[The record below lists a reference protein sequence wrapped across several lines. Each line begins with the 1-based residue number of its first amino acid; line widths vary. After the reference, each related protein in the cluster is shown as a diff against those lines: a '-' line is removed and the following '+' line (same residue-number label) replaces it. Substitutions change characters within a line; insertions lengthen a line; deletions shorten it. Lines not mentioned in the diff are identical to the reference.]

1 MKRNYTRVIDEM
13 RTTHGLNLV
22 AIGQR
27 IGIDPRTV
35 GKWAQGKHKPNKEIR
50 KRLNKLYREVKQDM
64 TKQQKDLC
72 DFFGNF
78 YPKGEPHNKKEVL
91 EVVTT
96 QRFGSK
102 YFDVYGDI
110 QNPLFV
116 AVEVAEMIEIQN
128 TTDLL
133 KRVDDDEK
141 LTYVISRAG
150 QKREMN
156 MLTEF
161 GVYEVLSQSRK
172 PLAKEFKKV
181 VKHIL
186 KEIRLKGYYMA
197 GELVEEPQSTIKAP
211 DTLAEAERYYID
223 TLAKAIAEAQN
234 MDEKSRLTS
243 KLTRFMQEVE
253 PQWN

>member
-1 MKRNYTRVIDEM
+1 M
-13 RTTHGLNLV
+13 TTATQEDLEIWDAWKQAGKPQREKPVLQVV
-22 AIGQR
+22 A
-27 IGIDPRTV
+27 T
-35 GKWAQGKHKPNKEIR
+35 
-50 KRLNKLYREVKQDM
+50 
-64 TKQQKDLC
+64 QQ
-72 DFFGNF
+72 FG
-78 YPKGEPHNKKEVL
+78 
-91 EVVTT
+91 T
-96 QRFGSK
+96 K

-172 PLAKEFKKV
+172 PLAKEFKKT

-186 KEIRLKGYYMA
+186 KEIRLNGYYMQ
-197 GELVEEPQSTIKAP
+197 GELIEPTPQPILKAP
-211 DTLAEAERYYID
+211 TNLAEAEQNYINA
-223 TLAKAIAEAQN
+223 LAQSIIEADN
-234 MDEKSRLTS
+234 MDQKKELADRLT
-243 KLTRFMQEVE
+243 TFITNVRG
-253 PQWN
+253 

>member
-1 MKRNYTRVIDEM
+1 MKRNYT
-13 RTTHGLNLV
+13 
-22 AIGQR
+22 
-27 IGIDPRTV
+27 
-35 GKWAQGKHKPNKEIR
+35 
-50 KRLNKLYREVKQDM
+50 
-64 TKQQKDLC
+64 KD
-72 DFFGNF
+72 
-78 YPKGEPHNKKEVL
+78 VL

-172 PLAKEFKKV
+172 PLAKEFKKSCQAHYERNPT
-181 VKHIL
+181 K
-186 KEIRLKGYYMA
+186 RLLHGWGTGGRTTDHY
-197 GELVEEPQSTIKAP
+197 
-211 DTLAEAERYYID
+211 
-223 TLAKAIAEAQN
+223 
-234 MDEKSRLTS
+234 KS
-243 KLTRFMQEVE
+243 
-253 PQWN
+253 P

>member
-1 MKRNYTRVIDEM
+1 M
-13 RTTHGLNLV
+13 
-22 AIGQR
+22 
-27 IGIDPRTV
+27 
-35 GKWAQGKHKPNKEIR
+35 
-50 KRLNKLYREVKQDM
+50 
-64 TKQQKDLC
+64 
-72 DFFGNF
+72 
-78 YPKGEPHNKKEVL
+78 

-116 AVEVAEMIEIQN
+116 AVEIAEMIEIQN

-172 PLAKEFKKV
+172 PLAKEFKKSGQAHSERNPT
-181 VKHIL
+181 K
-186 KEIRLKGYYMA
+186 RLLHGWGIGGRTTDHY
-197 GELVEEPQSTIKAP
+197 
-211 DTLAEAERYYID
+211 
-223 TLAKAIAEAQN
+223 
-234 MDEKSRLTS
+234 KS
-243 KLTRFMQEVE
+243 
-253 PQWN
+253 P

>member
-1 MKRNYTRVIDEM
+1 M
-13 RTTHGLNLV
+13 TTQSQQPTFFHAFEKWKNENSQ
-22 AIGQR
+22 QR
-27 IGIDPRTV
+27 
-35 GKWAQGKHKPNKEIR
+35 KS
-50 KRLNKLYREVKQDM
+50 
-64 TKQQKDLC
+64 
-72 DFFGNF
+72 
-78 YPKGEPHNKKEVL
+78 EVL
-91 EVVTT
+91 KVVTT
-96 QRFGSK
+96 QKFGTK
-102 YFDVYGDI
+102 HFDVYGDI

-197 GELVEEPQSTIKAP
+197 GELVEEPQTTIKAP

-223 TLAKAIAEAQN
+223 TLAKAIAEAKN
-234 MDEKSRLTS
+234 MDEKGRLTS

>member
-1 MKRNYTRVIDEM
+1 MK
-13 RTTHGLNLV
+13 
-22 AIGQR
+22 
-27 IGIDPRTV
+27 
-35 GKWAQGKHKPNKEIR
+35 
-50 KRLNKLYREVKQDM
+50 
-64 TKQQKDLC
+64 C
-72 DFFGNF
+72 
-78 YPKGEPHNKKEVL
+78 EPHNKKEVL

-102 YFDVYGDI
+102 HFDVYGDI

-181 VKHIL
+181 IKHIL
-186 KEIRLKGYYMA
+186 KEIRLNGYYMA
-197 GELVEEPQSTIKAP
+197 GELVEEPQTTIKAP
-211 DTLAEAERYYID
+211 NTLVEAERYYID
-223 TLAKAIAEAQN
+223 TLAKAIAEAKN

>member
-1 MKRNYTRVIDEM
+1 M
-13 RTTHGLNLV
+13 
-22 AIGQR
+22 
-27 IGIDPRTV
+27 
-35 GKWAQGKHKPNKEIR
+35 
-50 KRLNKLYREVKQDM
+50 
-64 TKQQKDLC
+64 
-72 DFFGNF
+72 
-78 YPKGEPHNKKEVL
+78 

-156 MLTEF
+156 MLTGF

-197 GELVEEPQSTIKAP
+197 GGTGGRTT
-211 DTLAEAERYYID
+211 DHY
-223 TLAKAIAEAQN
+223 
-234 MDEKSRLTS
+234 KS
-243 KLTRFMQEVE
+243 
-253 PQWN
+253 P

>member
-1 MKRNYTRVIDEM
+1 MET
-13 RTTHGLNLV
+13 
-22 AIGQR
+22 
-27 IGIDPRTV
+27 
-35 GKWAQGKHKPNKEIR
+35 
-50 KRLNKLYREVKQDM
+50 
-64 TKQQKDLC
+64 
-72 DFFGNF
+72 F
-78 YPKGEPHNKKEVL
+78 
-91 EVVTT
+91 
-96 QRFGSK
+96 
-102 YFDVYGDI
+102 

-141 LTYVISRAG
+141 LTYVIYRAG

-186 KEIRLKGYYMA
+186 KGNPTKWLLHGWGTGGRTTDHY
-197 GELVEEPQSTIKAP
+197 
-211 DTLAEAERYYID
+211 
-223 TLAKAIAEAQN
+223 
-234 MDEKSRLTS
+234 KS
-243 KLTRFMQEVE
+243 
-253 PQWN
+253 P

>member
-1 MKRNYTRVIDEM
+1 M
-13 RTTHGLNLV
+13 
-22 AIGQR
+22 
-27 IGIDPRTV
+27 
-35 GKWAQGKHKPNKEIR
+35 AQGKHQPSKESR
-50 KRLNKLYREVKQDM
+50 DKLNKLYREVKNNM
-64 TKQQKDLC
+64 TTATQEDLEIWDAWKQAGKPQREKPVLQVVATQQ
-72 DFFGNF
+72 FG
-78 YPKGEPHNKKEVL
+78 
-91 EVVTT
+91 T
-96 QRFGSK
+96 K

-172 PLAKEFKKV
+172 PLAKEFKKT

-186 KEIRLKGYYMA
+186 KEIRLNGYYMQ
-197 GELVEEPQSTIKAP
+197 GELIEPTPQPILKAP
-211 DTLAEAERYYID
+211 TNLAEAEQNYINA
-223 TLAKAIAEAQN
+223 LAQSIIEADN
-234 MDEKSRLTS
+234 MDQKKELADRLT
-243 KLTRFMQEVE
+243 TFITNVRG
-253 PQWN
+253 

>member
-1 MKRNYTRVIDEM
+1 MTTLFFYHDRRLYRSREGRQAMKRNYT
-13 RTTHGLNLV
+13 
-22 AIGQR
+22 
-27 IGIDPRTV
+27 
-35 GKWAQGKHKPNKEIR
+35 
-50 KRLNKLYREVKQDM
+50 
-64 TKQQKDLC
+64 KD
-72 DFFGNF
+72 
-78 YPKGEPHNKKEVL
+78 VL

-133 KRVDDDEK
+133 KRLDDDEK

-197 GELVEEPQSTIKAP
+197 GELWKNHRPLKKP
-211 DTLAEAERYYID
+211 
-223 TLAKAIAEAQN
+223 
-234 MDEKSRLTS
+234 
-243 KLTRFMQEVE
+243 LTRWQRQSGIILIHWPE
-253 PQWN
+253 PLQRLKI